1 MPVLPPPP
9 VQDAQG
15 SYAWLDWYR
24 QLRNYISQTGSVPWS
39 VIDFAG
45 SNITSIAS
53 RSHQNLQALQGGTTG
68 EYYHLTSA
76 EYSALVTSAHTVQ
89 TVSVDTTLSDSYRT
103 TIVNATGKTMTLP
116 AASGAR
122 IGFDWT
128 VCLATTGNVTI
139 QRAGSDTILTPT
151 STTDT
156 SVVISV
162 QGESIT
168 FRCATATTWIMV

>member
-24 QLRNYISQTGSVPWS
+24 QLRNYISQTGSVPWA

-76 EYSALVTSAHTVQ
+76 EYSTLTQSHAVQ
-89 TVSVDTTLSDSYRT
+89 SVAVDTSLVDAYPT
-103 TIVNATGKTMTLP
+103 TIVTATGKTITLP
-116 AASGAR
+116 AASPSRVGK
-122 IGFDWT
+122 DWT
-128 VCLATTGNVTI
+128 VCLATTGTVTI
-139 QRAGSDTILTPT
+139 QRAGSDTIVTPI
-151 STTDT
+151 SATDT

-168 FRCATATTWIMV
+168 FRCATSTSWIMV